1 MNGKVMDKSGK
12 RKIWYS
18 KFFLNQEWRMMCWF
32 EETNKLVPDYIE
44 IRRAYKSKKS
54 YFSAELTLKDF
65 GTTRWKQVFSLD
77 FEPDCESK
85 KVEIPY
91 NTMDKF
97 CEITGHVVISD
108 EPENLIL
115 NVDDERDLLS
125 KSLNDLSNDFAL
137 LLDPKYTFLADIHL
151 KCGSVII
158 PAHKIVL
165 SVRSP
170 FFLDMFSTKNAETQK
185 NEVIITDIDIDVFR
199 IMVIYIY
206 TGKMEKLTVPL
217 ASDLLFAADKYK
229 LKGLKTACCEYLK
242 SNTSMKNA
250 LEILTIGDLHDPDLK
265 VFAMEF
271 ICQNCELPS
280 LEGTEKWKIMQ
291 EEKSSL
297 VLEVR
302 TKLVNT
308 KRK

>member
-1 MNGKVMDKSGK
+1 MV
-12 RKIWYS
+12 
-18 KFFLNQEWRMMCWF
+18 CWF

-44 IRRAYKSKKS
+44 IRRTFKFKKS
-54 YFSAELTLKDF
+54 YFSAQLELEAWEHTL
-65 GTTRWKQVFSLD
+65 WKREFSLY

-91 NTMDKF
+91 NTMDKY
-97 CEITGHVVISD
+97 CKITGRVVISD
-108 EPENLIL
+108 EPENPIL
-115 NVDDERDLLS
+115 NVDDKRDLLLQ
-125 KSLNDLSNDFAL
+125 SLNDLSNDFAL
-137 LLDPKYTFLADIHL
+137 LLDPKYTFFADIDL

-158 PAHKIVL
+158 PAHKNVL

-170 FFLDMFSTKNAETQK
+170 FFLEMISTKNAETQK
-185 NEVIITDIDIDVFR
+185 NEVLITDIDINVFR

-206 TGKMEKLTVPL
+206 TGKMANLTVSL
-217 ASDLLFAADKYK
+217 AGDLLLAADRYK
-229 LKGLKTACCEYLK
+229 LKGLKTACCDYLK
-242 SNTSMKNA
+242 SNTSMENA
-250 LEILTIGDLHDPDLK
+250 LEILTFGDLHDPDLK

-271 ICQNCELPS
+271 ICQNCDEFPS

-297 VLEVR
+297 VLEV
-302 TKLVNT
+302 TTLLMNT